1 MTQRSAPASGLLAA
15 AYRSAEELPSHE
27 QVCSLLEEAMQQQQ
41 QQHLAPAPLMH
52 VPGPVPVFHGVV
64 QL

>member
-1 MTQRSAPASGLLAA
+1 MTQRSAPASRLSAA

-27 QVCSLLEEAMQQQQ
+27 HVCSLLEEAMQQQ